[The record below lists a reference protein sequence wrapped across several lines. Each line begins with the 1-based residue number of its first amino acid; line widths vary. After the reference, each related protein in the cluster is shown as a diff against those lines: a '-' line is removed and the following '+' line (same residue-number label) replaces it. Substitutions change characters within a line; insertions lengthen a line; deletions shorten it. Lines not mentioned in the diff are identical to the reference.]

1 MPEMHSLHIKI
12 WDVKHLAGVIAS
24 QVMRVMRAVTGII

>member
-1 MPEMHSLHIKI
+1 MHSLHIKI

-24 QVMRVMRAVTGII
+24 QVMFIMMIVAGYI